1 MIVCVVLSLTS
12 QPAQALHDKDN
23 LYIVTPFY
31 SGGEVFDALISRGRF
46 EEDEARPLFRQAL
59 EALLYLKTRGVCHR

>member
-1 MIVCVVLSLTS
+1 MFYVFLLLSLHT
-12 QPAQALHDKDN
+12 QALYDKDN

-31 SGGEVFDALISRGRF
+31 SGGEVFDALMDRGRF

-59 EALLYLKTRGVCHR
+59 EALLYLKNRGVCHR